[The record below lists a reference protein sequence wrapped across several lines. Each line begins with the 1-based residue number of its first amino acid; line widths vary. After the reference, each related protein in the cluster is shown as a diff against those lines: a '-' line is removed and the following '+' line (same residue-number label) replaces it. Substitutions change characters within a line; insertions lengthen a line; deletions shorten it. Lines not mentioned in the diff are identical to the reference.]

1 MNRPKLIAKIT
12 GIISIIISIFYL
24 LFISIFD
31 FRSNLN
37 NYLINQTENM
47 GAIVSCLKNYPSNS
61 IFVKLHL
68 ENR

>member
-12 GIISIIISIFYL
+12 GFISIVICIIYL
-24 LFISIFD
+24 LFISVFD

-47 GAIVSCLKNYPSNS
+47 GAIVFYLRNYPLN
-61 IFVKLHL
+61 
-68 ENR
+68 

>member
-12 GIISIIISIFYL
+12 GFISILICIIYL

-31 FRSNLN
+31 FRSNIN

-47 GAIVSCLKNYPSNS
+47 GVIVSCLRNYPSN
-61 IFVKLHL
+61 
-68 ENR
+68 

>member
-12 GIISIIISIFYL
+12 GFISILICIVYL
-24 LFISIFD
+24 LFISVFD

-47 GAIVSCLKNYPSNS
+47 GVIVSCLRNFPLN
-61 IFVKLHL
+61 
-68 ENR
+68 

>member
-12 GIISIIISIFYL
+12 GFVSIVICIIYL
-24 LFISIFD
+24 LFISVFD

-47 GAIVSCLKNYPSNS
+47 GEIVSFLKNYPLS
-61 IFVKLHL
+61 
-68 ENR
+68 